1 MQIGDVQQ
9 VHEPQGVVAVRI
21 FAKTATSLHRLLRTG
36 RHRIRVQ
43 ATDRFRTI
51 RRFNRWPFGARWHIR
66 RQSGTF
72 TCFIAGIEPIASQS
86 AHRIT

>member
-1 MQIGDVQQ
+1 MQTGYVQQ

-21 FAKTATSLHRLLRTG
+21 FAQTATGVHRLLRAG
-36 RHRIRVQ
+36 RHRFRVQ
-43 ATDRFRTI
+43 ATDGFRAI
-51 RRFNRWPFGARWHIR
+51 RKFFRWPFGARWHFG

-72 TCFIAGIEPIASQS
+72 ARFIAGIEPIASQS